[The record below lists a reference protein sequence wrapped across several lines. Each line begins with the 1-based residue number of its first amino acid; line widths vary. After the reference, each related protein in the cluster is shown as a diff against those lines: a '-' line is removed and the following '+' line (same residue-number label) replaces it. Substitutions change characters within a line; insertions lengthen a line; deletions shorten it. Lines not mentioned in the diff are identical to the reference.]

1 MQNSYENHIFYN
13 LERSRYYGIVKTF
26 SKTTK
31 ELGKTTKELGAR
43 AEQTIETQKIR
54 GKISGEERTIE
65 KLKADLGDIIY
76 KRHAEGEGID
86 GELSVI
92 CQEIDQH
99 FLKIREFKD
108 SAANLR
114 GKKICPSCEREVD
127 LSVSFCPYCGTPC
140 PTPEPTESVEDPVE
154 EPVEASEEETDEK
167 GEPAEAEAETEA
179 AQGSAKAEEPENPEN
194 AEFQKEQSVEEKT
207 EEAVEK
213 TEV

>member
-1 MQNSYENHIFYN
+1 MGTDFFD
-13 LERSRYYGIVKTF
+13 GIVKTF

-194 AEFQKEQSVEEKT
+194 AEFQKEQSMEEKT

>member
-1 MQNSYENHIFYN
+1 MGTDFFD
-13 LERSRYYGIVKTF
+13 GIVKTF

-140 PTPEPTESVEDPVE
+140 PTPEPTEFVEDPVE

>member
-1 MQNSYENHIFYN
+1 MGTDF
-13 LERSRYYGIVKTF
+13 LDGIVKTF

-194 AEFQKEQSVEEKT
+194 AEFREEQPVEEKA

>member
-1 MQNSYENHIFYN
+1 MGTDFFD
-13 LERSRYYGIVKTF
+13 GIVKTF

-167 GEPAEAEAETEA
+167 GEPAETEA

>member
-1 MQNSYENHIFYN
+1 MGTDFFD
-13 LERSRYYGIVKTF
+13 GIVKTF

-179 AQGSAKAEEPENPEN
+179 AQGSAKADEPENPEN
-194 AEFQKEQSVEEKT
+194 AEFRKEQPVEEKA

-213 TEV
+213 AEV

>member
-1 MQNSYENHIFYN
+1 MGTDFFD
-13 LERSRYYGIVKTF
+13 GIVKTF

-31 ELGKTTKELGAR
+31 ELGKTTNELGAR

-108 SAANLR
+108 NAANLR

>member
-1 MQNSYENHIFYN
+1 MGTDF
-13 LERSRYYGIVKTF
+13 LDGIVKTF

-154 EPVEASEEETDEK
+154 EPVEASEEEADEK

>member
-1 MQNSYENHIFYN
+1 MGTDFFD
-13 LERSRYYGIVKTF
+13 GIVKTF

-140 PTPEPTESVEDPVE
+140 PTPEPTESVEDSVE

>member
-1 MQNSYENHIFYN
+1 MGTDF
-13 LERSRYYGIVKTF
+13 LDGIVKTF

-179 AQGSAKAEEPENPEN
+179 AKGSAKAEEPENPEN

>member
-1 MQNSYENHIFYN
+1 MGTDFFD
-13 LERSRYYGIVKTF
+13 GIVKTF
-26 SKTTK
+26 S
-31 ELGKTTKELGAR
+31 KTTKELGAR

-114 GKKICPSCEREVD
+114 GKKICPSCEKEVD

-140 PTPEPTESVEDPVE
+140 PTPEPAESVED
-154 EPVEASEEETDEK
+154 PVEASEEETDEK

-179 AQGSAKAEEPENPEN
+179 AQGSAKAEEAENPEN
-194 AEFQKEQSVEEKT
+194 AEFQKEQPVEEKT

>member
-1 MQNSYENHIFYN
+1 MGTDF
-13 LERSRYYGIVKTF
+13 LDGIVKTF

-154 EPVEASEEETDEK
+154 ASDEETDEK

-194 AEFQKEQSVEEKT
+194 AIAARLAEIRNLKFEIINLKFIN
-207 EEAVEK
+207 
-213 TEV
+213 EVLDNL

>member
-1 MQNSYENHIFYN
+1 MGTDFFD
-13 LERSRYYGIVKTF
+13 GIVKTF

-194 AEFQKEQSVEEKT
+194 AEFKKEQSVEEKP

>member
-1 MQNSYENHIFYN
+1 MGTDF
-13 LERSRYYGIVKTF
+13 LDGIVKTF

-127 LSVSFCPYCGTPC
+127 LSVSFCPYCGMPC

>member
-1 MQNSYENHIFYN
+1 MGTDFFD
-13 LERSRYYGIVKTF
+13 GIVKTF

-43 AEQTIETQKIR
+43 AEQTLETQKIR

>member
-1 MQNSYENHIFYN
+1 MGTDFFD
-13 LERSRYYGIVKTF
+13 GIVKTF

-127 LSVSFCPYCGTPC
+127 LSVSFCPYCGMPC

>member
-1 MQNSYENHIFYN
+1 MGTDFFD
-13 LERSRYYGIVKTF
+13 GIVKTF

-114 GKKICPSCEREVD
+114 GKKICPSCEKEVD

-140 PTPEPTESVEDPVE
+140 PTPEPA

-179 AQGSAKAEEPENPEN
+179 AQGSTKAEEPEKPEN
-194 AEFQKEQSVEEKT
+194 AEFREEQPVEEKA

>member
-1 MQNSYENHIFYN
+1 MGTDFFD
-13 LERSRYYGIVKTF
+13 GIVKTF

-207 EEAVEK
+207 EEAMEK

>member
-1 MQNSYENHIFYN
+1 MGTDFFD
-13 LERSRYYGIVKTF
+13 GIVKTF

-194 AEFQKEQSVEEKT
+194 AEFQKEQSVEKKT

>member
-1 MQNSYENHIFYN
+1 MGTDFFD
-13 LERSRYYGIVKTF
+13 GIVKTF

-194 AEFQKEQSVEEKT
+194 AEVQKEQSVEEKT

>member
-1 MQNSYENHIFYN
+1 MGTDFFD
-13 LERSRYYGIVKTF
+13 GIVKTF

-114 GKKICPSCEREVD
+114 GKKICPSCEKEVD

-140 PTPEPTESVEDPVE
+140 PTPEPAEPVEDLVE

-179 AQGSAKAEEPENPEN
+179 AQGSAKAEEPEN
-194 AEFQKEQSVEEKT
+194 AEFREEQPVEEKA

>member
-1 MQNSYENHIFYN
+1 MGTDFFD
-13 LERSRYYGIVKTF
+13 GIVKTF

-140 PTPEPTESVEDPVE
+140 PTPEPTESVEDLVE

>member
-1 MQNSYENHIFYN
+1 MGTDFFD
-13 LERSRYYGIVKTF
+13 GIVKTF

-65 KLKADLGDIIY
+65 KLKEDLGDIIY

>member
-1 MQNSYENHIFYN
+1 MGTDFFD
-13 LERSRYYGIVKTF
+13 GIVKTF

-114 GKKICPSCEREVD
+114 GKKICPSCE
-127 LSVSFCPYCGTPC
+127 
-140 PTPEPTESVEDPVE
+140 
-154 EPVEASEEETDEK
+154 
-167 GEPAEAEAETEA
+167 
-179 AQGSAKAEEPENPEN
+179 
-194 AEFQKEQSVEEKT
+194 
-207 EEAVEK
+207 
-213 TEV
+213 

>member
-1 MQNSYENHIFYN
+1 MGTDFFD
-13 LERSRYYGIVKTF
+13 GIVKTF

-108 SAANLR
+108 NAANLR

-140 PTPEPTESVEDPVE
+140 PTPEPTESVED
-154 EPVEASEEETDEK
+154 PVEASEEETDEK

-213 TEV
+213 KEV

>member
-1 MQNSYENHIFYN
+1 MGTDFFD
-13 LERSRYYGIVKTF
+13 GIVKTF

-114 GKKICPSCEREVD
+114 GKKICPSGEREVD

>member
-1 MQNSYENHIFYN
+1 MGTDFFD
-13 LERSRYYGIVKTF
+13 GIVKTF

-154 EPVEASEEETDEK
+154 EPVEASEEETDEN

>member
-1 MQNSYENHIFYN
+1 MGTDF
-13 LERSRYYGIVKTF
+13 LDGIVKTF

-154 EPVEASEEETDEK
+154 DPVEASEEETDEK

>member
-1 MQNSYENHIFYN
+1 MGTDF
-13 LERSRYYGIVKTF
+13 LDGIVKTF

-154 EPVEASEEETDEK
+154 EPVEASEEETDDK

>member
-1 MQNSYENHIFYN
+1 MGTDFFD
-13 LERSRYYGIVKTF
+13 GIVKTF

-31 ELGKTTKELGAR
+31 EIGKTTKELGAR

-127 LSVSFCPYCGTPC
+127 LSVSFCPYCGTPS
-140 PTPEPTESVEDPVE
+140 PTPEPTESVEDPVEEFVE

-179 AQGSAKAEEPENPEN
+179 AQGSAKAEEPEN
-194 AEFQKEQSVEEKT
+194 AEFQKEQPVEEKT

>member
-1 MQNSYENHIFYN
+1 MGTDFFD
-13 LERSRYYGIVKTF
+13 GIVKTF

-114 GKKICPSCEREVD
+114 GKKICPSCEKEVD

-140 PTPEPTESVEDPVE
+140 PTPEPAEPVEDLVE

-179 AQGSAKAEEPENPEN
+179 AQGSAKAEESENPEN
-194 AEFQKEQSVEEKT
+194 AEFREEQPVEEKA

>member
-1 MQNSYENHIFYN
+1 MGTDFFD
-13 LERSRYYGIVKTF
+13 GIVKTF

-108 SAANLR
+108 NAANLR

-154 EPVEASEEETDEK
+154 ASEEETDEK

-179 AQGSAKAEEPENPEN
+179 AQGSAKADEPENPEN
-194 AEFQKEQSVEEKT
+194 AEFRKEQPVEEKA

-213 TEV
+213 AEV

>member
-1 MQNSYENHIFYN
+1 MGTDF
-13 LERSRYYGIVKTF
+13 LDGIVKTF

-179 AQGSAKAEEPENPEN
+179 AQGSAKAEESENPEN

>member
-1 MQNSYENHIFYN
+1 MGTDFFD
-13 LERSRYYGIVKTF
+13 GIVKTF

-179 AQGSAKAEEPENPEN
+179 AQGSTKAEEPEKPEN
-194 AEFQKEQSVEEKT
+194 AEFREEQPVEEKA

>member
-1 MQNSYENHIFYN
+1 MGTDF
-13 LERSRYYGIVKTF
+13 LDGIVKTF
-26 SKTTK
+26 S
-31 ELGKTTKELGAR
+31 KTTKELGAR

-167 GEPAEAEAETEA
+167 GEPEEAEAETEA

>member
-1 MQNSYENHIFYN
+1 MGTDFFD
-13 LERSRYYGIVKTF
+13 GIVKTF

-31 ELGKTTKELGAR
+31 EIGKTTKELGAR

>member
-1 MQNSYENHIFYN
+1 MGTDFFD
-13 LERSRYYGIVKTF
+13 GIVKTF

-179 AQGSAKAEEPENPEN
+179 AQWSAKAEEPENPEN

>member
-1 MQNSYENHIFYN
+1 MGTDF
-13 LERSRYYGIVKTF
+13 LDGIVKTF

-179 AQGSAKAEEPENPEN
+179 AQGSAKADEPENPEN
-194 AEFQKEQSVEEKT
+194 AEFRKEQPVEEKA

-213 TEV
+213 AEV